1 VAALVPPG
9 VLTKTS
15 TVPVPAGE
23 VAVQELAVQLVTVAA
38 AVPNPAVPPDKLEP
52 VIVTTVPPEV
62 GPLVGLI
69 LVTFG
74 AGGTS

>member
-1 VAALVPPG
+1 VLVPPG

-15 TVPVPAGE
+15 TVPVPTGE
-23 VAVQELAVQLVTVAA
+23 VAVQELAVQVVTVAA
-38 AVPNPAVPPDKLEP
+38 AVPNAAVPPDKLEP

-74 AGGTS
+74 AGGAL